1 MCLILN
7 PMARTRVLVVEDE
20 EPARR
25 MLRRYLGHF
34 PDLEIEEASDG
45 ETALEMLQSRSWDIV
60 LLDIEM
66 PGVNGLSLMHY
77 AASLPH
83 PPAIIFTTAYSEHAV
98 KAFEGGAV
106 DYLLKPF
113 SLERLRQALQR
124 AQQRT
129 PSPSAPPPASI
140 PIPRLPIPR
149 AEGHRLVDVPD
160 IFAVRTE
167 EGYLHLELR
176 SGEIITTR
184 AYTLRQVEE
193 RFPKPPFLRIARD
206 ALINVDAVQELLPW
220 FSGRYKVV
228 LRTGTIYMCSREY
241 AAQLLKAVGLK
252 E

>member
-1 MCLILN
+1 MT
-7 PMARTRVLVVEDE
+7 RTRVLVVEDE

-34 PDLEIEEASDG
+34 PDLEVEEAGDG
-45 ETALEMLQSRSWDIV
+45 ETALEKLQASNWDVV

-77 AASLPH
+77 AASLPR

-113 SLERLRQALQR
+113 SLDRLRQALQR
-124 AQQRT
+124 AQQRIS
-129 PSPSAPPPASI
+129 SPANPPPTASHT
-140 PIPRLPIPR
+140 PRLPIPR
-149 AEGHRLVDVPD
+149 AEGHRLLDVPD
-160 IFAVRTE
+160 IFAVRVE
-167 EGYLHLELR
+167 EGTIYLELR
-176 SGEIITTR
+176 TGEVVTTR
-184 AYTLRQVEE
+184 AYTLQQLED

-206 ALINVDAVQELLPW
+206 TLINLDAVQELLPW

-228 LRTGTIYMCSREY
+228 LRTGTIYLCSRDY
-241 AAQLLKAVGLK
+241 APHLLKAVGLRN
-252 E
+252 